1 MFIKEEVER
10 IVEFIER
17 ADRLNVKCS
26 LKDVTTELK
35 KLIEQFEEE
44 SSFIAVY
51 KYKDDFGVYAT
62 ETDWAYSPGNN
73 GDVMSWSAVIK
84 TARDKLVGDYISEIR
99 YQEHIKNCKNLH
111 HDERE
116 QEVCDMKL
124 FVAYEPVNIDDEIKK
139 EAKRLYEIS
148 IDEKK
153 RKELEEREK
162 QEAQKKHWIN
172 KLRTEGYTI
181 VPPIVQK

>member
-1 MFIKEEVER
+1 MFIKEEIER
-10 IVEFIER
+10 IIESVEFPSTR
-17 ADRLNVKCS
+17 SRDVAD
-26 LKDVTTELK
+26 DLK
-35 KLIEQFEEE
+35 KLIEQLEEE

-51 KYKDDFGVYAT
+51 KEKDDFGVYKT
-62 ETDWAYSPGNN
+62 ETDWAWSPGNN
-73 GDVMSWSAVIK
+73 DDVMSFSAVLE
-84 TARDKLVGDYISEIR
+84 TARNKLVNDYISEVR

-116 QEVCDMKL
+116 QQVCDVKL
-124 FVAYEPVNIDDEIKK
+124 FVAYQPVIVDDKIKE

-153 RKELEEREK
+153 RKELEEREQ

-181 VPPIVQK
+181 TPPVVQK